1 MAPSCSLPHPL
12 ICRSTVK
19 CQSTEKRRILWSS
32 ATLEMTP
39 SCALPHPVMI
49 CRPWNANRL
58 RNVVSSETPD
68 PLICR
73 STVKWCRSL
82 DLPHPFIC
90 RILRFLD
97 WLWNT
102 NQPRNAKSPE
112 TSHPLI
118 WRFRAW
124 SVTEDGAFQRM
135 ERSME
140 RYRGWSVSKDGA
152 FLGWLAI
159 TVDLQIRGCGI
170 KNNSRGMQNTATSR
184 IKQADN

>member
-1 MAPSCSLPHPL
+1 MCEQHLREARQWREMAPSCHLSISREMPDHANCRIMWFADWSWNDPIHSNAAFSDMMTVKWPRSCHLPHP
-12 ICRSTVK
+12 
-19 CQSTEKRRILWSS
+19 
-32 ATLEMTP
+32 A
-39 SCALPHPVMI
+39 
-49 CRPWNANRL
+49 
-58 RNVVSSETPD
+58 
-68 PLICR
+68 
-73 STVKWCRSL
+73 
-82 DLPHPFIC
+82 IC
-90 RILRFLD
+90 RILWFADRP
-97 WLWNT
+97 WNT

-140 RYRGWSVSKDGA
+140 RYRGWSVSKDRA

-159 TVDLQIRGCGI
+159 TVDLQFRGCGI
-170 KNNSRGMQNTATSR
+170 KNNSRLIYAIGMQNTATSR